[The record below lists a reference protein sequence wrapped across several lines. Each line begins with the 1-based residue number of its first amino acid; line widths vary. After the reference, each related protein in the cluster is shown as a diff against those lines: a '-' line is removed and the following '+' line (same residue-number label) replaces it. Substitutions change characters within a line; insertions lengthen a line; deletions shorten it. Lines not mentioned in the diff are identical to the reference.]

1 MKRRSKSEWQILFSE
16 HEASGLSTVTFCR
29 ERGLNPQ
36 YFGKRR
42 RQLQDAHDLKPTA
55 SFVPVAI
62 NTPMDASMLVL
73 QLGNGF
79 ALKIP
84 MSVSSAWLAELIQ
97 QLQG

>member
-16 HEASGLSTVTFCR
+16 QEESGLSTVAFCR

-42 RQLQDAHDLKPTA
+42 RQLQDSRHLKSTP
-55 SFVPVAI
+55 SFVPVSICAG
-62 NTPMDASMLVL
+62 MDSPMLVL
-73 QLGNGF
+73 YRGDALS
-79 ALKIP
+79 LKIP

-97 QLQG
+97 QLHD